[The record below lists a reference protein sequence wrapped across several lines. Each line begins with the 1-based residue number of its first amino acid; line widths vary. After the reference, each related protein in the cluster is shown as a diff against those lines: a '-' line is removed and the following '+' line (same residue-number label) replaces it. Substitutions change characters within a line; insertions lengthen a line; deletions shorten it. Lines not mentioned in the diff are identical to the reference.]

1 MRITNRDRI
10 QPFTGDDGAIVR
22 ELARLAR
29 HTLAEI
35 RHPPGTASREHYHTQ
50 AEEVYYVVEGQGEI
64 RIDGGTQA
72 IGPGDVIE
80 IVAGQR
86 HKLWQRGEGDLV
98 LFVTC
103 VPAYDVQEVVFTE

>member
-1 MRITNRDRI
+1 MRMTKRDCV
-10 QPFTGDDGAIVR
+10 QPFTGEDGGVVR

-50 AEEVYYVVEGQGEI
+50 AEEVYYVLEGQGEI
-64 RIDGGTQA
+64 RIDGETQA
-72 IGPGDVIE
+72 IGSGDVVE

-86 HKLWQRGEGDLV
+86 HKLWQRGESDLV
-98 LFVTC
+98 LVVTC
-103 VPAYDVQEVVFTE
+103 VPPYDVQEVVFTE